1 MLDNTSNQPSKFRTK
16 NWDKINDKSCETYYG
31 NSQTKYK
38 TFVIRLSLFDYSGA
52 SIHVKG
58 NITIPSTEAAGAPAT
73 NANKTVIFKR

>member
-1 MLDNTSNQPSKFRTK
+1 MLDNTSNQPSKFRAK
-16 NWDKINDKSCETYYG
+16 NWDKINDKSYETYYG
-31 NSQTKYK
+31 NSQTKFK
-38 TFVIRLSLFDYSGA
+38 TFTIRLSLFDYSGA